1 MKDDV
6 DERTTYLWNAVHVL
20 ERNLKVLE
28 DQIHQTVAFREQR
41 DVLAAKV
48 AKALEECA
56 AQENVPSL
64 QRAFSTYAEATQTL
78 STDTRELLVVR
89 PEQQAMVELAQIQD
103 WAVVPMKRLL
113 EDRDKSIKTLKKVQ
127 RDVDDMLQTNKEREK
142 RQRLVHDQRR
152 RVENVNALVDV
163 HMKRFEFFRV
173 TKLKVSSSIYYV
185 HIPVSINAPM
195 TTMGVESHVRV
206 GAGPTALPLQR
217 HRVLLQSLSNGAAD
231 RPDDRVRGLGLS
243 LVPLPA
249 TQAIVTKKRD

>member
-173 TKLKVSSSIYYV
+173 TKLKKVMSELARAQLHYHCKGIECFSSPCQMVPLID
-185 HIPVSINAPM
+185 PM
-195 TTMGVESHVRV
+195 TASEVCPS
-206 GAGPTALPLQR
+206 
-217 HRVLLQSLSNGAAD
+217 
-231 RPDDRVRGLGLS
+231 
-243 LVPLPA
+243 
-249 TQAIVTKKRD
+249 